1 MNTKILF
8 VIDGLE
14 FGGGERCFAQII
26 SRLPKDQYEI
36 FLASAGN
43 NLFYDAIQNA
53 RVHLIPLDFSRK
65 CNPALFTRLARIIRA
80 EGIDVVHGQG
90 ARAEFYARLASGL
103 AKKSKYIS
111 TIAMPVEGYDVGK
124 FQKRAYRFLDRFS
137 ERYVDRF
144 IVVSDS
150 LKERMISQH
159 AVPAEKIVRIYN
171 GIEIDFYNPAEQE
184 DRRAKIRKDLS
195 LDNDV
200 LLVGA
205 IGRLVWQKGFEY
217 FLQCIPDV
225 IGICSRI
232 KFLLVGE
239 GPLRRPLEDIS
250 KRLGIEPFIIF
261 TGQRN
266 DIRDVL
272 AALDI
277 LVIPSVLE
285 GLPMIT
291 IEAMAMGKPI
301 IATRIDG
308 ITEQIRDGKEGLLI
322 ASRSPVELGSAIGRI
337 AGDSLL
343 ASSLGNAARQRVTTE
358 FSVQQMI
365 EATIKVYEEL
375 SCPLWI
381 P

>member
-26 SRLPKDQYEI
+26 SGLPEDQYEI

-43 NLFYDAIQNA
+43 RLLYDAIRKT
-53 RVHLIPLDFSRK
+53 RVHFISLDLSRR
-65 CNPALFTRLARIIRA
+65 CNPFLLARLAKIIRT
-80 EGIDVVHGQG
+80 EKIDIVHGQG

-103 AKKSKYIS
+103 SRSAKYVS

-124 FQKRAYRFLDRFS
+124 FQKRVYQFFDRFS

-159 AVPAEKIVRIYN
+159 AVPAEKITRIYN
-171 GIEIDFYNPAEQE
+171 GIEIDFYNSDEQE
-184 DRRAKIRKDLS
+184 DQRAKIMEELS
-195 LDNDV
+195 LKNDV

-225 IGICSRI
+225 IGIYSRI

-239 GPLRRPLEDIS
+239 GPLRRPLEDLS

-266 DIRDVL
+266 DIRDIL

-277 LVIPSVLE
+277 IVIPSVLE
-285 GLPMIT
+285 GFPMIT
-291 IEAMAMGKPI
+291 LEAMAMKKPI

-308 ITEQIRDGKEGLLI
+308 ATEQITDGQEGLLV
-322 ASRSPVELGSAIGRI
+322 ASRSPAELTRAIVRV

-343 ASSLGNAARQRVTTE
+343 ASILGNAARQRVTAE
-358 FSVQQMI
+358 FSVQKMI
-365 EATIKVYEEL
+365 QATIKVYDEL
-375 SCPLWI
+375 S
-381 P
+381 

>member
-26 SRLPKDQYEI
+26 SGLPDDKYEI

-43 NLFYDAIQNA
+43 RLLYDAIRKT
-53 RVHLIPLDFSRK
+53 RVHFLSLDLSRT
-65 CNPALFTRLARIIRA
+65 CNPFLLARLAKIIRA
-80 EGIDVVHGQG
+80 EGIDIVHGQG
-90 ARAEFYARLASGL
+90 ARAEFYARIASGL
-103 AKKSKYIS
+103 SRSSKYVS
-111 TIAMPVEGYDVGK
+111 TVAMPVEGYDVGK
-124 FQKRAYRFLDRFS
+124 FQKRAYRFFDRLS

-150 LKERMISQH
+150 LKERMIIQH
-159 AVPAEKIVRIYN
+159 AVPAEKIARIYN
-171 GIEIDFYNPAEQE
+171 GIEIDFYNTNEQE
-184 DRRAKIRKDLS
+184 DRRAKIREELS
-195 LDNDV
+195 LGNDV

-225 IGICSRI
+225 IGICSRM

-239 GPLRRPLEDIS
+239 GPLRRPLEDLS

-272 AALDI
+272 TALDI

-285 GLPMIT
+285 GFPMIT
-291 IEAMAMGKPI
+291 LEGMAMGKPI

-308 ITEQIRDGKEGLLI
+308 TTEQIKDDKEGILV
-322 ASRSPVELGSAIGRI
+322 ASRSPAELTKAIVRV

-343 ASSLGNAARQRVTTE
+343 ASSLGNAARQRVIAE

-375 SCPLWI
+375 S
-381 P
+381 

>member
-26 SRLPKDQYEI
+26 SRLPTERYEI

-43 NLFYDAIQNA
+43 PCLYDEIQNT
-53 RVHLIPLDFSRK
+53 RVHLVPLDFSHK
-65 CNPALFTRLARIIRA
+65 YNPALFTRLARIIMA

-103 AKKSKYIS
+103 AKTSKYIS

-150 LKERMISQH
+150 LKKRIISQH

-291 IEAMAMGKPI
+291 LEAMAMGKPI

-322 ASRSPVELGSAIGRI
+322 ASRSPVELG
-337 AGDSLL
+337 
-343 ASSLGNAARQRVTTE
+343 
-358 FSVQQMI
+358 
-365 EATIKVYEEL
+365 
-375 SCPLWI
+375 
-381 P
+381 

>member
-1 MNTKILF
+1 MNIKILF

-26 SRLPKDQYEI
+26 SALPTERYEI

-43 NLFYDAIQNA
+43 PCLYDEIQNT
-53 RVHLIPLDFSRK
+53 RVHLVPLDFSHK
-65 CNPALFTRLARIIRA
+65 YNPALFTRLARIIMA
-80 EGIDVVHGQG
+80 EGIDIVHGQG

-103 AKKSKYIS
+103 AKTSKYIS

-150 LKERMISQH
+150 LKERMIRQH
-159 AVPAEKIVRIYN
+159 AIPSEKIARIYN
-171 GIEIDFYNPAEQE
+171 GIEIDFYNPDEQE
-184 DRRAKIRKDLS
+184 NRRAKIREELY
-195 LDNDV
+195 LDDDV
-200 LLVGA
+200 LLVGS

-217 FLQCIPDV
+217 FLQCIPNV
-225 IGICSRI
+225 IGISSRI

-239 GPLRRPLEDIS
+239 GPLRRPLEDLS
-250 KRLGIEPFIIF
+250 KGLGIEQFIIF
-261 TGQRN
+261 TGQRK

-285 GLPMIT
+285 GFPMIT
-291 IEAMAMGKPI
+291 LEAMAMGKPI

-308 ITEQIRDGKEGLLI
+308 ITEQIRDGKEGFLV
-322 ASRSPVELGSAIGRI
+322 ASRSPAELTQAIVKV

-343 ASSLGNAARQRVTTE
+343 ADRLGNSARQRVATE

-365 EATIKVYEEL
+365 GATIKVYEEL
-375 SCPLWI
+375 S
-381 P
+381 

>member
-1 MNTKILF
+1 MNKKILF

-26 SRLPKDQYEI
+26 SGLPEDKYEI

-43 NLFYDAIQNA
+43 RLFYEAIRKT
-53 RVHLIPLDFSRK
+53 RVHFISLDFSIR
-65 CNPALFTRLARIIRA
+65 CNPFLLARLFKIIRA
-80 EGIDVVHGQG
+80 ERIDIVHGQG

-103 AKKSKYIS
+103 SRNSEYVS
-111 TIAMPVEGYDVGK
+111 TVAMPVEGYDVGK
-124 FQKRAYRFLDRFS
+124 FQREVYRFFDRFS
-137 ERYVDRF
+137 DRYVDRF

-159 AVPAEKIVRIYN
+159 AIPAEKIARIYN
-171 GIEIDFYNPAEQE
+171 GIEIDFYNPDEQE
-184 DRRAKIRKDLS
+184 DRRAKIREELS

-225 IGICSRI
+225 LGICSRI

-239 GPLRRPLEDIS
+239 GPLRRPLEDLS
-250 KRLGIEPFIIF
+250 KRLRIEPFIIF

-277 LVIPSVLE
+277 IVIPSVLE
-285 GLPMIT
+285 GFPMIT
-291 IEAMAMGKPI
+291 LEAMAMGKPI
-301 IATRIDG
+301 IATRING
-308 ITEQIRDGKEGLLI
+308 TKEQIKNGKEGLLV
-322 ASRSPVELGSAIGRI
+322 ASQSPAELTRAIGRI
-337 AGDSLL
+337 IGDSLL

-365 EATIKVYEEL
+365 EATIKVYDEL
-375 SCPLWI
+375 S
-381 P
+381 

>member
-1 MNTKILF
+1 LNIKILF

-26 SRLPKDQYEI
+26 SALPTERYEI

-43 NLFYDAIQNA
+43 PCLYDEIQNT
-53 RVHLIPLDFSRK
+53 RVHLVPLDFSHK
-65 CNPALFTRLARIIRA
+65 YNPALFTRLARIIMA
-80 EGIDVVHGQG
+80 EGIDIVHGQG

-103 AKKSKYIS
+103 AKTSKYIS

-150 LKERMISQH
+150 LKERMIRQH
-159 AVPAEKIVRIYN
+159 AIPSEKIARIYN
-171 GIEIDFYNPAEQE
+171 GIEIDFYNPDEQE
-184 DRRAKIRKDLS
+184 NRRAKIREELY
-195 LDNDV
+195 LDDDV
-200 LLVGA
+200 LLVGS

-217 FLQCIPDV
+217 FLQCIPNV
-225 IGICSRI
+225 IGISSRI

-239 GPLRRPLEDIS
+239 GPLRRPLEDLS
-250 KRLGIEPFIIF
+250 KGLGIEQFIIF
-261 TGQRN
+261 TGQRK

-285 GLPMIT
+285 GFPMIT
-291 IEAMAMGKPI
+291 LEAMAMGKPI

-308 ITEQIRDGKEGLLI
+308 ITEQIRDGKEGFLV
-322 ASRSPVELGSAIGRI
+322 ASRSPAELTQAIVKV

-343 ASSLGNAARQRVTTE
+343 ADRLGNSARQRVATE

-365 EATIKVYEEL
+365 GATIKVYEEL
-375 SCPLWI
+375 S
-381 P
+381 

>member
-26 SRLPKDQYEI
+26 SGLPEDKYEI
-36 FLASAGN
+36 FLASAEN
-43 NLFYDAIQNA
+43 RLFYDAIRKT
-53 RVHLIPLDFSRK
+53 RVHFIPLDFSRT
-65 CNPALFTRLARIIRA
+65 CNPLPLARLVKIIRT
-80 EGIDVVHGQG
+80 EEIDIVHGQG
-90 ARAEFYARLASGL
+90 ARAEFYARFASGL
-103 AKKSKYIS
+103 SRSSKYVS
-111 TIAMPVEGYDVGK
+111 TVAMPVEGYDVGK
-124 FQKRAYRFLDRFS
+124 FQKRVYLFFDRFS
-137 ERYVDRF
+137 ERHVDRF

-150 LKERMISQH
+150 LKKRMINH
-159 AVPAEKIVRIYN
+159 HTVPAEKIVRIYN
-171 GIEIDFYNPAEQE
+171 GIEIDFYNTDEQE
-184 DRRAKIRKDLS
+184 DRRAKIREELS

-225 IGICSRI
+225 VGICSRT
-232 KFLLVGE
+232 KFLLIGE
-239 GPLRRPLEDIS
+239 GPLRRPLEDLS

-277 LVIPSVLE
+277 IVITSVLE
-285 GLPMIT
+285 GFPMIT
-291 IEAMAMGKPI
+291 LEAMAMGKPI

-308 ITEQIRDGKEGLLI
+308 TTEQIRDGKEGLLV
-322 ASRSPVELGSAIGRI
+322 ASRSPAELTKAIVRV

-343 ASSLGNAARQRVTTE
+343 ASSLGNAARQRVIAE

-375 SCPLWI
+375 S
-381 P
+381 

>member
-1 MNTKILF
+1 MNIKILF

-26 SRLPKDQYEI
+26 SALPTERYEI

-43 NLFYDAIQNA
+43 PCLYDEIQNT
-53 RVHLIPLDFSRK
+53 RVHLVPLDFSHK
-65 CNPALFTRLARIIRA
+65 YNPALFTRLARIIMA
-80 EGIDVVHGQG
+80 EGIDIVHGQG

-103 AKKSKYIS
+103 AKTSKYIS

-124 FQKRAYRFLDRFS
+124 FQKRDYRFLDRFS

-150 LKERMISQH
+150 LKERMIRQH
-159 AVPAEKIVRIYN
+159 AIPSEKIARIYN
-171 GIEIDFYNPAEQE
+171 GIEIDFYNPDEQE
-184 DRRAKIRKDLS
+184 NRRAKIREELY
-195 LDNDV
+195 LDDDV
-200 LLVGA
+200 LLVGS

-217 FLQCIPDV
+217 FLQCIPNV
-225 IGICSRI
+225 IGISSRI

-239 GPLRRPLEDIS
+239 GPLRRPLEDLS
-250 KRLGIEPFIIF
+250 KGLGIEQFIIF
-261 TGQRN
+261 TGQRK

-285 GLPMIT
+285 GFPMIT
-291 IEAMAMGKPI
+291 LEAMAMGKPI

-308 ITEQIRDGKEGLLI
+308 ITEQIRDGKEGFLV
-322 ASRSPVELGSAIGRI
+322 ASRSPAELTQAIVKV

-343 ASSLGNAARQRVTTE
+343 ADRLGNSARQRVATE

-365 EATIKVYEEL
+365 GATIKVYEEL
-375 SCPLWI
+375 S
-381 P
+381 